1 MLDLMF
7 ARTLFLSGLL
17 LIGCGGDPP
26 DPGFEPVTGGS
37 TGSGASGAEGGG
49 ASTPSSNGPGPGPS
63 NTTPTTTS
71 AQGGSDTGG
80 SGPGG
85 SPQGGGGS
93 GQGGGL
99 NCPDGDAEPNNTE
112 SSAVDLGVISDCDG
126 DGGVFSGI
134 VAGIDD
140 EDYFKYQASDDFGCS
155 VDATREVESGQAI
168 RFCKYAQ
175 CTNGSDPSIS
185 CPSGSQTAT
194 SPDGRPGCCANSGFT
209 FSPDC
214 TGISDDVNIYMHLR
228 TMMNECVSYTVD
240 YHY

>member
-1 MLDLMF
+1 MLDLMR
-7 ARTLFLSGLL
+7 ARTLFLVGVLVL
-17 LIGCGGDPP
+17 GCGSEPP

-37 TGSGASGAEGGG
+37 SGTGAAGADGGG
-49 ASTPSSNGPGPGPS
+49 GSTPSSNGPGPGPG
-63 NTTPTTTS
+63 NTTPTTST
-71 AQGGSDTGG
+71 AQGGDDSGG

-85 SPQGGGGS
+85 SPQGGS

-99 NCPDGDAEPNNTE
+99 NCPDGDPEPNNTE
-112 SSAVDLGVISDCDG
+112 STAVDLGVITDCDG

-140 EDYFKYQASDDFGCS
+140 EDYFKYQASDDAFCS
-155 VDATREVESGQAI
+155 VDATREVTSGQAV

-185 CPSGSQTAT
+185 CPGGSQTAT

-228 TMMNECVSYTVD
+228 TMMNECVSYTVE